1 MKKIFI
7 VFLFTISL
15 TVFSQER
22 EATII
27 FNDSTSVKGFGEIK
41 KEKIHFRLSLGTEKS
56 VWSYDIAYGLIFSGY
71 GFSEK
76 YVYVK
81 PDEYSKPKLMEVIEE
96 GKVSLYKKS
105 SIGANMG
112 IGVSFGGSGIG
123 VGPTIG
129 KDYSTVYY
137 VKRNN
142 EEHATDVSLSF
153 RSTTSRYFSDCQMLV
168 EKIKNKKFREE
179 DIIEIV
185 YYYNDYCGEE
195 EEN

>member
-7 VFLFTISL
+7 VFLINISL

-56 VWSYDIAYGLIFSGY
+56 VWSYDMAYGLIFSGY

-96 GKVSLYKKS
+96 GKVNLYKKS
-105 SIGANMG
+105 SYKTSMG
-112 IGVSFGGSGIG
+112 IGFMGGSGIG
-123 VGPTIG
+123 VGP
-129 KDYSTVYY
+129 SVSHYY
-137 VKRNN
+137 ATEYFVKRKN
-142 EEHATDVSLSF
+142 EEHATDLSLRF
-153 RSTTSRYFSDCQMLV
+153 KSTSSRYFSDCQKLV
-168 EKIKNKKFREE
+168 EKISNKKFRED

-185 YYYNDYCGEE
+185 YYYNDYCGDEE
-195 EEN
+195 EK

>member
-7 VFLFTISL
+7 VFLITISL

-27 FNDSTSVKGFGEIK
+27 FNDSTSVKGFAEIK

-81 PDEYSKPKLMEVIEE
+81 PNQHSKPKLMEVIEE

-105 SIGANMG
+105 SYKTNMG
-112 IGVSFGGSGIG
+112 FGFMGGSGVGI
-123 VGPTIG
+123 GPTV
-129 KDYSTVYY
+129 SHYY
-137 VKRNN
+137 AAEYFVKRKN
-142 EEHATDVSLSF
+142 EEHATDLSLRF
-153 RSTTSRYFSDCQMLV
+153 KSTSSRYFSDCQMLI
-168 EKIKNKKFREE
+168 EKINNKKFRED

-185 YYYNDYCGEE
+185 YYYNDYCGED